1 MSKEQDYR
9 KALADLRKSY
19 IAEAIKDLNK
29 GWDLSLLEV
38 DGYQSYLMVSYPYRD
53 LPNQEAILQEFGLT
67 VDHENHA
74 LKLDGIMLD
83 SANHVATMPGE
94 KAH

>member
-1 MSKEQDYR
+1 MSKEQDFR
-9 KALADLRKSY
+9 KALASLKQAY

-38 DGYQSYLMVSYPYRD
+38 DGYQNYLMISYPYRD
-53 LPNQEAILQEFGLT
+53 LPNREAIAQEIGFT
-67 VDHENHA
+67 VDHDHHS